1 MEGNVKL
8 IKRIKI
14 GDVKPK
20 KAMPLTTLN
29 PQVEIRGVGPLFL
42 YVPKV
47 IYLSAYPYTIYLHI
61 SISII
66 LCSRPYNCIRNYD
79 KYLNIKY

>member
-1 MEGNVKL
+1 MVGNVKP
-8 IKRIKI
+8 IKRIKL

-20 KAMPLTTLN
+20 NAMPLTTLS

-47 IYLSAYPYTIYLHI
+47 IYFSAYPYTIYLHI

-66 LCSRPYNCIRNYD
+66 LCSRPIRNYE
-79 KYLNIKY
+79 KYLDIKY